1 VVIGG
6 SAFSLFPKELLRMSC
21 ADYGVRGEGEKA
33 MVALVDAIE
42 QDQPVESIPGLVFE
56 RDGVSVANAATPCV
70 SADIPLASRP
80 PELVSYYRQQSSM
93 LSVQTQRGCAFNC
106 CYCTYPVIEG
116 NRFRLRDPR
125 VVAEEIAQIKAL
137 GVHYFFVVDSVFNT
151 KRDHVASVCEE
162 IIRRDLGMEWCC
174 FLRPAGLDSE
184 LMDLMARAGLKHV
197 EFGSDSFCDTTLE
210 TYGKHFTFED
220 IYQASEFARERR
232 IRYAHFLIA
241 GGPGETEATL
251 EEGFRNSQRLR
262 KTVIFPFVGMRLYP
276 ETPLYRIA
284 MREGMVAPEESLLEP
299 FFYVAPTLGE
309 ARTQEILASFA
320 RRAGNWFVGELPPDL
335 ARIARQLRSKGVEG
349 PLWEFLVR

>member
-1 VVIGG
+1 
-6 SAFSLFPKELLRMSC
+6 
-21 ADYGVRGEGEKA
+21 
-33 MVALVDAIE
+33 
-42 QDQPVESIPGLVFE
+42 
-56 RDGVSVANAATPCV
+56 
-70 SADIPLASRP
+70 
-80 PELVSYYRQQSSM
+80 
-93 LSVQTQRGCAFNC
+93 
-106 CYCTYPVIEG
+106 
-116 NRFRLRDPR
+116 
-125 VVAEEIAQIKAL
+125 
-137 GVHYFFVVDSVFNT
+137 VDSVFNT